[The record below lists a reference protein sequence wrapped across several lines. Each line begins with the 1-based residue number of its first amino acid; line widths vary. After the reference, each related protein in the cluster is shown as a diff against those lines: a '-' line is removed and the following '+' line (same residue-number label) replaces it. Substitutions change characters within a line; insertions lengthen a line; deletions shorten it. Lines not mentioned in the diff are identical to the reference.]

1 MKLESNRKILVAG
14 MGTSPAVLTNA
25 VWALAHQKKPVV
37 PDEVVVLITKNG
49 KELLRRELIDNGVWD
64 EMLAEMK
71 REKIDI
77 DGRLVFGETSIRT
90 IPDVRGNEIDDLRT
104 GEDNLRAADFMLG
117 ELRKYSDGRGG
128 TVPLFLFPKH
138 GARFMAR
145 VSGTTY
151 PGGKVK
157 CDSLTFRSC
166 ACVAGIGSNS
176 ERYLRNTR

>member
-1 MKLESNRKILVAG
+1 MHTAIVVFGIIAMKLGQAHVGLHGRIQNHRMKSESKRTIFVAG

-77 DGRLVFGETSIRT
+77 DGRLIFGETSIRT

-104 GEDNLRAADFMLG
+104 G
-117 ELRKYSDGRGG
+117 
-128 TVPLFLFPKH
+128 
-138 GARFMAR
+138 
-145 VSGTTY
+145 
-151 PGGKVK
+151 
-157 CDSLTFRSC
+157 
-166 ACVAGIGSNS
+166 
-176 ERYLRNTR
+176 